1 MKIIPNR
8 VLITILTPTLDGR
21 TMTKEFASVD
31 EFVTLQNREIPAID
45 DSAKVLEVVIS
56 GQVEEFSGNVADLY
70 FKLSK

>member
-1 MKIIPNR
+1 MK
-8 VLITILTPTLDGR
+8 VTFKTLDGR

-56 GQVEEFSGNVADLY
+56 GQVE
-70 FKLSK
+70 

>member
-1 MKIIPNR
+1 MK
-8 VLITILTPTLDGR
+8 VTFKTLDGR

-31 EFVTLQNREIPAID
+31 ELVTLQNREIPAID

>member
-1 MKIIPNR
+1 MKVIFK
-8 VLITILTPTLDGR
+8 TLDGR